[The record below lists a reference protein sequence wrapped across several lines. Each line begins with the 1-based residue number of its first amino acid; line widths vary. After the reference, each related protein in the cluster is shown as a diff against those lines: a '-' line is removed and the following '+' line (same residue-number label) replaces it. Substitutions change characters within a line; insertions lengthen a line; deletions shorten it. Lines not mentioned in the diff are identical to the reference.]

1 MVKSKSAITHFF
13 ADLDIDRPIA
23 MIPCL
28 SLFTPTQNLSREEH
42 QKSCGGQ
49 YERAKR
55 EEHQKSIKNL
65 QTQSRHT
72 VLREKGVEMGEKA
85 SKIKA
90 SQTFIATPKPWV
102 AGSNPPAPAI

>member
-1 MVKSKSAITHFF
+1 
-13 ADLDIDRPIA
+13 
-23 MIPCL
+23 MIL
-28 SLFTPTQNLSREEH
+28 YFSLFTPTQFLSHEEH

-72 VLREKGVEMGEKA
+72 VLREKGSETGKKTR
-85 SKIKA
+85 KIKA
-90 SQTFIATPKPWV
+90 S
-102 AGSNPPAPAI
+102 